1 MASVLLL
8 PHNYQA
14 MTLSGLIAVLS
25 DAAHQHDIFEDDNER
40 LHRFSELLRRCR
52 LDIPV
57 ESKSLGD
64 FVRLPNRVGKIVS
77 QEEFAEAIG
86 VSRCWY
92 GMLEVGRP
100 VRPSIALIERI
111 CDALMLDEPKR
122 VQLVDLAFPALSQSL
137 SKIFLGRSYKA
148 A

>member
-1 MASVLLL
+1 MT
-8 PHNYQA
+8 
-14 MTLSGLIAVLS
+14 MTLSVLVATLL
-25 DAAHQHDIFEDDNER
+25 DAEMQHHDLQDDDER
-40 LHRFSELLRRCR
+40 LQRFSESLREYR
-52 LDIPV
+52 LAIPV
-57 ESKSLGD
+57 ETKALGD
-64 FVRLPNRVGKIVS
+64 FARLPSRVGKIVS
-77 QEEFAEAIG
+77 QEELAEAVG

-111 CDALMLDEPKR
+111 CDALMLDESKR

-137 SKIFLGRSYKA
+137 SKMILGRSSKA